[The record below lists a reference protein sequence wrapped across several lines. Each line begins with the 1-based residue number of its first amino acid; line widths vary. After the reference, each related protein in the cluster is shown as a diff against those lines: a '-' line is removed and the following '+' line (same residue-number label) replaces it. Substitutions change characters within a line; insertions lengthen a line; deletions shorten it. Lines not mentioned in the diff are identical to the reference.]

1 MAKELPFYKFHSN
14 EWLTGDITFEPYDI
28 QGVFIHVCA
37 TYWSQDCS
45 IALARLKK
53 RLSNVKEGQWQC
65 LIDSGYIK
73 VNSKGDISIS
83 FLDEQINELGEQH
96 KKKVEAGRKG
106 GLAKGKQRSSIA
118 KATLK
123 HIDIDIDKEVEEEI
137 KETEFDVF
145 WKEFDYNVGL
155 RQTQNEWN
163 TITEEMPSEI
173 PKILIHVPKYV
184 LSKPDKKYRKQ
195 PENYLKER
203 IWNNEIVMPTS
214 NIQSE
219 QQKLTP
225 YKFQPPQH

>member
-53 RLSNVKEGQWQC
+53 RLTNVKEGQWQC

-73 VNSKGDISIS
+73 VNSKGDVSIS
-83 FLDEQINELGEQH
+83 FLDEQINELGDQH

-106 GLAKGKQRSSIA
+106 GLAKGKQRLSSA

-123 HIDIDIDKEVEEEI
+123 HIDIEVDKEIEVE
-137 KETEFDVF
+137 KETLTEFDIF
-145 WKEFDYNVGL
+145 WLGYNKNVGL
-155 RQTQNEWN
+155 VPCQREWA
-163 TITEEMPSEI
+163 EI
-173 PKILIHVPKYV
+173 DEPEYAKIIRHVPKYV
-184 LSKPDKKYRKQ
+184 GATPDIKYRLN
-195 PENYLKER
+195 PINYLKNR
-203 IWNNEIVMPTS
+203 VWLDVDLPTV
-214 NIQSE
+214 
-219 QQKLTP
+219 KTKPKPFAGKVVL
-225 YKFQPPQH
+225 